1 MSEKLIYKND
11 SFEGYI
17 GVAQEDIT
25 PPAGI
30 YARNWGAA
38 SHDVADGIDVP
49 LRTVVMT
56 LQNAPAEKPL
66 VLVTLDLGWWKSAD
80 DEWCIRG
87 AILEE
92 LNLTEDRV
100 IVNLTHTHSG
110 PGITSDDKDKPGG
123 EFISAYLAQVRDSV
137 LRACKRA
144 LESKVLS
151 TLTWDYGRC
160 SLARNR
166 DLPDPKKK
174 RVVCGFN
181 PAATADDTLLV
192 GRVCDSAGKV
202 LLTIAN
208 YACHPTTLAWQN
220 HLISPDWVGAFYQ
233 TVEDATGG
241 AAMFLQGASGELQP
255 ARTYTDDLEI
265 IRAQGR
271 QLGYATLSVLE
282 GMLPPGQQLEYDGVV
297 ESGAPLA
304 CWKTVAALANKN
316 LYTEKAEIDLPLKED
331 LPSLEEIERQ
341 LATCQDR
348 ILAERLTRKMHVRRK
363 VGNGSTTKSPLWIW
377 RIGDGIIF
385 AAPNESY
392 SLLQTSLR
400 AHFENRAVAV
410 INLANGSASGYLP
423 PAELYGKDIYQV
435 WQTPFAKGGLEELVK
450 KCININMQNE

>member
-1 MSEKLIYKND
+1 MSDQLVYKNNAY
-11 SFEGYI
+11 EGYI
-17 GVAQEDIT
+17 GVAKEDIT
-25 PPAGI
+25 PPTGI

-49 LRTVVMT
+49 LRAVVMT
-56 LQNAPAEKPL
+56 LQSAPDEKPL

-80 DEWCIRG
+80 DEWRIRG
-87 AILEE
+87 AVIDE
-92 LNLTEDRV
+92 LNLTPDRV

-110 PGITSDDKDKPGG
+110 PGITSEDKDKPGG
-123 EFISAYLAQVRDSV
+123 DLIPAYLNQVRDAV

-166 DLPDPKKK
+166 DLPDPEKD

-208 YACHPTTLAWQN
+208 YACHPTSLAWQN

-233 TVEDATGG
+233 TVENVTGG

-255 ARTYTDDLEI
+255 ARTYTEDLEI

-282 GMLPPGQQLEYDGVV
+282 GMLPSGQQLEYDGVV

-304 CWKTVAALANKN
+304 CWKTAVASVNKN
-316 LYTEKAEIDLPLKED
+316 LYTKIIDLELPLRED
-331 LPSLEEIERQ
+331 LPTLQELEKQ
-341 LATCQDR
+341 LAAGDDR
-348 ILAERLTRKMHVRRK
+348 VIAERLTRKMHIRRK
-363 VGNGSTTKSPLWIW
+363 VGNGTTTKASLWIW
-377 RIGDGIIF
+377 QIGDCIIF

-400 AHFENRAVAV
+400 EHFVSRTVAV

-423 PAELYGKDIYQV
+423 PAELYEKDIYQV
-435 WQTPFAKGGLEELVK
+435 WQTPFAAGCLEKLIGTAKGSVE
-450 KCININMQNE
+450 

>member
-1 MSEKLIYKND
+1 MIYKND

-56 LQNAPAEKPL
+56 LQNAPDEKPL
-66 VLVTLDLGWWKSAD
+66 VLVTLDLGWWKSAE
-80 DEWCIRG
+80 DEWRIRG
-87 AILEE
+87 AILGE

-123 EFISAYLAQVRDSV
+123 EFISAYLDQVRDAV

-144 LESKVLS
+144 LETKVLS
-151 TLTWDYGRC
+151 TLTWDYGHC

-166 DLPDPKKK
+166 DLPDPEKD

-181 PAATADDTLLV
+181 PAGAADNTLLV

-208 YACHPTTLAWQN
+208 YACHPTSLAWQN

-233 TVEDATGG
+233 TVESVTGG
-241 AAMFLQGASGELQP
+241 LAMFLQGASGELQP

-282 GMLPPGQQLEYDGVV
+282 GMLPLGQQLEYDGVV

-304 CWKTVAALANKN
+304 CWKAAPAPVNKK
-316 LYTEKAEIDLPLKED
+316 LYTKRVGLVVQLNDEMPTLQE
-331 LPSLEEIERQ
+331 LEEQ
-341 LATCQDR
+341 FAACDDR
-348 ILAERLTRKMHVRRK
+348 VIAERLMRKMHIRRK
-363 VGNGSTTKSPLWIW
+363 VGNGMTTKSSLWIW
-377 RIGDGIIF
+377 QIGDCIIF

-400 AHFENRAVAV
+400 EHFGQRAIAV

-423 PAELYGKDIYQV
+423 PADLYEKDIYQV
-435 WQTPFAKGGLEELVK
+435 WQTPFAKGGLEKLIEVAK
-450 KCININMQNE
+450 KRVE

>member
-1 MSEKLIYKND
+1 MIYKND
-11 SFEGYI
+11 FFHGYI

-30 YARNWGAA
+30 YSRNWGAA
-38 SHDVADGIDVP
+38 DHDVANGIDVP

-56 LQNAPAEKPL
+56 LQSASNEKPL
-66 VLVTLDLGWWKSAD
+66 ILVTLDLGWWKSAE
-80 DEWCIRG
+80 DEWRIRG
-87 AILEE
+87 AVIEE
-92 LNLTEDRV
+92 LGLTEDRV

-110 PGITSDDKDKPGG
+110 PGITSADKDKAGG
-123 EFISAYLAQVRDSV
+123 EYLSAYLDQVRDAV
-137 LRACKRA
+137 LQACKRA

-166 DLPDPKKK
+166 DLPDPEKD
-174 RVVCGFN
+174 RIVCGFN
-181 PAATADDTLLV
+181 PAAAADDTLLV
-192 GRVCDSAGKV
+192 GRVCDGAGKV

-233 TVEDATGG
+233 TVESATGG
-241 AAMFLQGASGELQP
+241 LAMFLQGASGELQP

-282 GMLPPGQQLEYDGVV
+282 GMLPPGQQLQYDGVV

-304 CWKTVAALANKN
+304 CWKTVPASASKK
-316 LYTEKAEIDLPLKED
+316 LYTKKVEIDLPLKED
-331 LPSLEEIERQ
+331 LPSLEDIEYQ
-341 LATCQDR
+341 IANCKDR
-348 ILAERLTRKMHVRRK
+348 VLEERLTRKMHIRRK
-363 VGNGSTTKSPLWIW
+363 VGNGSAVKSPLWIW
-377 RIGDGIIF
+377 QIGDSTIF

-400 AHFENRAVAV
+400 EHFADRAVAV

-423 PAELYGKDIYQV
+423 PSDLYEKDIYQV
-435 WQTPFAKGGLEELVK
+435 WQTPFAKGALEKLVETAK
-450 KCININMQNE
+450 KSVESD

>member
-1 MSEKLIYKND
+1 MSDQLIYKNNAFD
-11 SFEGYI
+11 GYI
-17 GVAQEDIT
+17 GVAKEDIT

-38 SHDVADGIDVP
+38 RHDVADGIDVP
-49 LRTVVMT
+49 LRAVVMT
-56 LQNAPAEKPL
+56 LQSAAEEKPL
-66 VLVTLDLGWWKSAD
+66 VLVTLDLGWWKSAE
-80 DEWCIRG
+80 DEWRIRG
-87 AILEE
+87 AVIEE
-92 LNLTEDRV
+92 LGLTPDRV

-110 PGITSDDKDKPGG
+110 PGITSEDKDKPGG
-123 EFISAYLAQVRDSV
+123 NLISGYLDQVRDAV

-166 DLPDPKKK
+166 DLPDPEKD

-181 PAATADDTLLV
+181 PDAASDDTLLV
-192 GRVCDSAGKV
+192 GRVCDSEGKV

-208 YACHPTTLAWQN
+208 YACHPTSLAWQN

-233 TVEDATGG
+233 TVESVTGG

-265 IRAQGR
+265 IRTQGR

-282 GMLPPGQQLEYDGVV
+282 GMLPPGHQLEYDGVV

-304 CWKTVAALANKN
+304 CWKTAPVLANKKLDTKIVN
-316 LYTEKAEIDLPLKED
+316 LELSLRDDLPTLQE
-331 LPSLEEIERQ
+331 LEQ
-341 LATCQDR
+341 QFAACDDR
-348 ILAERLTRKMHVRRK
+348 VIAERLTRKIHIRRK
-363 VGNGSTTKSPLWIW
+363 VGNGSTTKAPLWIW
-377 RIGDGIIF
+377 QIGDGLIF

-400 AHFENRAVAV
+400 EHFSDRAVAV

-423 PAELYGKDIYQV
+423 PADLYEKDIYQV
-435 WQTPFAKGGLEELVK
+435 WQTPFAKGGLEKLIETAKRSVD
-450 KCININMQNE
+450 

>member
-1 MSEKLIYKND
+1 MIYTND

-17 GVAQEDIT
+17 GVAKEDIT
-25 PPAGI
+25 PPARI
-30 YARNWGAA
+30 YSRNWGAA

-49 LRTVVMT
+49 LRAVVMT
-56 LQNAPAEKPL
+56 LQNAQQEKPL
-66 VLVTLDLGWWKSAD
+66 VLVTLDLGWWKSAE
-80 DEWCIRG
+80 DEWRIRG
-87 AILEE
+87 ALLEE

-123 EFISAYLAQVRDSV
+123 EFISAYLNQVRDAV
-137 LRACKRA
+137 LRACRRA
-144 LESKVLS
+144 LETKVLS
-151 TLTWDYGRC
+151 TLTWDYGCC

-166 DLPDPKKK
+166 DLPDPEKE

-181 PAATADDTLLV
+181 PHAPADDTLLV
-192 GRVCDSAGKV
+192 GRVCDKAGKV

-233 TVEDATGG
+233 TVESATGG
-241 AAMFLQGASGELQP
+241 LAMFLQGASGELQP

-304 CWKTVAALANKN
+304 CWKIVIAPVNTK
-316 LYTEKAEIDLPLKED
+316 LYTKKVDLELPLKDD
-331 LPSLEEIERQ
+331 LPTLQELEKQFAVCE
-341 LATCQDR
+341 DR
-348 ILAERLTRKMHVRRK
+348 VLAERLTRKMHIRWK
-363 VGNGSTTKSPLWIW
+363 VGNGATTNAPLWIW
-377 RIGDGIIF
+377 QIGDCIIF

-400 AHFENRAVAV
+400 AHFKDRIVAV
-410 INLANGSASGYLP
+410 INLANGSATGYLP
-423 PAELYGKDIYQV
+423 PADLYEKDIYQV
-435 WQTPFAKGGLEELVK
+435 WQTPFAKGGLEKLIETAKDSLES
-450 KCININMQNE
+450 NR

>member
-1 MSEKLIYKND
+1 MNQKLVYKND
-11 SFEGYI
+11 AFEGYI
-17 GVAQEDIT
+17 GVAKEDIT

-30 YARNWGAA
+30 YSRNWGAA

-49 LRTVVMT
+49 LRVVVMT
-56 LQNAPAEKPL
+56 LQSAPEERPL
-66 VLVTLDLGWWKSAD
+66 VLISLDLGWWKSAE
-80 DEWCIRG
+80 DEWHIRG
-87 AILEE
+87 AAIEE
-92 LNLTEDRV
+92 LDLTPDCV
-100 IVNLTHTHSG
+100 IMNLTHTHSG
-110 PGITSDDKDKPGG
+110 PGITSDDKDKLGG
-123 EFISAYLAQVRDSV
+123 ELIAGYLDQVRDAV

-166 DLPDPKKK
+166 DLPDPEKE

-181 PAATADDTLLV
+181 PKVSADDTILV
-192 GRVCDSAGKV
+192 GRVCDKAGKV

-241 AAMFLQGASGELQP
+241 LAMFLQGASGELQP

-304 CWKTVAALANKN
+304 CWKIVPASSNKK
-316 LYTEKAEIDLPLKED
+316 LYTQRVDLELELREG
-331 LPSLEEIERQ
+331 LPTLQELEQ
-341 LATCQDR
+341 QFASCDDR
-348 ILAERLTRKMHVRRK
+348 VIAERLTRKMHIRRK
-363 VGNGSTTKSPLWIW
+363 VGNGATTNAPLWIW
-377 RIGDGIIF
+377 QIGDGIIF

-400 AHFENRAVAV
+400 QHFNNRAVAV

-423 PAELYGKDIYQV
+423 PADLYEKDIYQV
-435 WQTPFAKGGLEELVK
+435 WQTPFAKGGLEKLIETAKKSVK
-450 KCININMQNE
+450 LDR

>member
-1 MSEKLIYKND
+1 MIYKND
-11 SFEGYI
+11 FFHGYI

-30 YARNWGAA
+30 YSRNWGAA
-38 SHDVADGIDVP
+38 DHDVANGIDVP

-56 LQNAPAEKPL
+56 LQSASNEKPL
-66 VLVTLDLGWWKSAD
+66 ILVTLDLGWWKSAE
-80 DEWCIRG
+80 DEWRIRG
-87 AILEE
+87 AVIEE
-92 LNLTEDRV
+92 LGLTEDRV

-110 PGITSDDKDKPGG
+110 PGITSADKDKAGG
-123 EFISAYLAQVRDSV
+123 EYLSAYLDQVRDAV
-137 LRACKRA
+137 LQACKRA

-166 DLPDPKKK
+166 DLPDPEKD
-174 RVVCGFN
+174 RIVCGFN
-181 PAATADDTLLV
+181 PAAAADDTLLV
-192 GRVCDSAGKV
+192 GRVCDGAGKV

-233 TVEDATGG
+233 TVESATGG
-241 AAMFLQGASGELQP
+241 LAMFLQGASGELQP

-282 GMLPPGQQLEYDGVV
+282 GMLPPGQQLQYDGVV

-304 CWKTVAALANKN
+304 CWETVPASASKK
-316 LYTEKAEIDLPLKED
+316 LYTKKVEIDLPLKED
-331 LPSLEEIERQ
+331 LPSLEDIEYQ
-341 LATCQDR
+341 IANCKDR
-348 ILAERLTRKMHVRRK
+348 VLEERLTRKMHIRRK
-363 VGNGSTTKSPLWIW
+363 VGNGSAVKSPLWIW
-377 RIGDGIIF
+377 QIGDGTIF

-400 AHFENRAVAV
+400 EHFADRAVAV

-423 PAELYGKDIYQV
+423 PSDLYEKDIYQV
-435 WQTPFAKGGLEELVK
+435 WQTPFAKGALEKLVETAK
-450 KCININMQNE
+450 KSVESD